1 METTDMEMRNLET
14 ANMEMGNLETGGRK
28 KMKYIKM

>member
-14 ANMEMGNLETGGRK
+14 ANMEMGNYETGGGRGR
-28 KMKYIKM
+28 IK